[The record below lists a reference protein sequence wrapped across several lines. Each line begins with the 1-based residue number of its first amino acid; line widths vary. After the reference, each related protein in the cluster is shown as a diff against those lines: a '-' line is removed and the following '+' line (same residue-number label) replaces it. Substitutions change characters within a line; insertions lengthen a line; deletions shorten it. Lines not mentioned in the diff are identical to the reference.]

1 MSGAS
6 NCPETPRQRMIGM
19 MYLVLT
25 AMLALNVS
33 SEILNGF
40 TMVDNSLHSTIESS
54 DMRNAMLYED
64 FNYLDK
70 QNHAKVGEWLEKA
83 KGITKQSDELYDY
96 IEKFKIDIIK
106 LADKEEADP
115 KGRVIKARDN
125 LDVAGTYALLG
136 GKGKDL
142 KKRINEYCNL
152 LVNNVEGNARKQKMF
167 KTIFSTESV
176 KSPKT
181 GEMMPWENAMF
192 EMMPVSAVATIL
204 TKYQS
209 DIRASESEMI
219 QSLKSRLDQND
230 YRVNKMQ
237 AYVVAKSGY
246 VMKNSKY
253 SAQIILSAVD
263 STKRPQY
270 YVNGG
275 RIGDNGLY
283 EVNCGKSGLQKIT
296 GQIMLPNA
304 EGTLKPYPFSS
315 EYMVGEPSATISN
328 EDLNVIYMGVD
339 NNFRISAPGVAAEN
353 LIVAVAGARCTSP
366 SKGKY
371 VITTS
376 SFNEVTVS
384 VKAKIDGKEMVMG
397 VNKFRVK
404 KLPDPMPYLQYT
416 AKDGNTKQANG
427 GYVPLSSLASSTLI
441 ASQGP
446 DALVKANFRILS
458 FTMLVKGLSP
468 VTVSGER
475 LNQSFVSK
483 LRSGDYLIIADI
495 KAAGPGGTFTLPS
508 LAIQI

>member
-54 DMRNAMLYED
+54 NMRNKLLYED

-70 QNHAKVGEWLEKA
+70 QNHTKVEEWLNKA
-83 KGITKQSDELYDY
+83 KHITKQSDELFNY

-106 LADKEEADP
+106 LADKDEADP
-115 KGRVIKARDN
+115 KGRVINARDN
-125 LDVAGTYALLG
+125 LDVAGQYAILG
-136 GKGKDL
+136 GKGKEL
-142 KKRINEYCNL
+142 KSKINAYCDT
-152 LVNNVEGNARKQKMF
+152 LVNNVEGNPTKQKVF
-167 KTIFSTESV
+167 RTIFSTEKI
-176 KSPKT
+176 KSQKT
-181 GEMMPWENAMF
+181 GEMMPWENAIF
-192 EMMPVSAVATIL
+192 EMMPVSAVVTIL

-230 YRVNKMQ
+230 YRVNSMK

-263 STKRPQY
+263 STKQPLY
-270 YVNGG
+270 Y
-275 RIGDNGLY
+275 IGNSLIKNGLY
-283 EVNCGKSGLQKIT
+283 EVNCGKSGLQKFSGEIKLA
-296 GQIMLPNA
+296 GA
-304 EGTLKPYPFSS
+304 DGTLRSYPFST

-339 NNFRISAPGVAAEN
+339 NNFRISAPGVPAEN
-353 LIVAVAGARCTSP
+353 LVVSVSGARCISP

-416 AKDGNTKQANG
+416 AKDGNEKQANG
-427 GYVPLSSLASSTLI
+427 GYVPLSTLANARLI

-468 VTVSGER
+468 APVTGEK
-475 LNQSFVSK
+475 LNASFVGK

-495 KAAGPGGTFTLPS
+495 KAVGPGGTFTLPS

>member
-1 MSGAS
+1 MSGAK

-54 DMRNAMLYED
+54 DMRNKLLYED
-64 FNYLDK
+64 FNYLDQ
-70 QNHAKVGEWLEKA
+70 QNHKKVEEWLNKA
-83 KGITKQSDELYDY
+83 KHITKESDELFNY

-106 LADKEEADP
+106 LADKGEADP
-115 KGRVIKARDN
+115 EGRIIKARDN
-125 LDVAGTYALLG
+125 LDVAGRYAILG
-136 GKGKDL
+136 GKGKEL
-142 KKRINEYCNL
+142 KSKINAYCDT
-152 LVNNVEGNARKQKMF
+152 LVNNVEGNPTKQKVF
-167 KTIFSTESV
+167 KTIFSTEKI
-176 KSPKT
+176 KSQLT

-192 EMMPVSAVATIL
+192 EMMPVSAVVTIL

-230 YRVNKMQ
+230 YRVNSMK

-246 VMKNSKY
+246 VMKNGKY

-263 STKRPQY
+263 STKKPLY
-270 YVNGG
+270 YINGG
-275 RIGDNGLY
+275 QVKDGIY
-283 EVNCGKSGLQKIT
+283 EVNCGKSGLQKYS
-296 GQIMLPNA
+296 GNIMLPNA
-304 EGTLKPYPFSS
+304 EGTMIPYPFNG

-353 LIVAVAGARCTSP
+353 LVVSVSGARCTSP

-371 VITTS
+371 VITTT

-416 AKDGNTKQANG
+416 AKDGNEKQANG
-427 GYVPLSSLASSTLI
+427 GYVPLSTLANARLI

-468 VTVSGER
+468 ASVTGER
-475 LNQSFVSK
+475 LNASFVGK
-483 LRSGDYLIIADI
+483 LRSGDYLILADI
-495 KAAGPGGTFTLPS
+495 KAVGPGGTFTLPS

>member
-1 MSGAS
+1 MSGAK

-54 DMRNAMLYED
+54 NMRNTVLYED

-70 QNHAKVGEWLEKA
+70 QNHAKVGVWLEKA
-83 KGITKQSDELYDY
+83 KHITKQSDELFNY
-96 IEKFKIDIIK
+96 IEQFKIDIIK

-115 KGRVIKARDN
+115 KGRVIKAQDN
-125 LDVAGTYALLG
+125 LDVAGQYAILG
-136 GKGKDL
+136 GKGKEL
-142 KKRINEYCNL
+142 KSRIDAYCDT
-152 LVNNVEGNARKQKMF
+152 LVNNVEGNKTKQKMF
-167 KTIFSTESV
+167 KTIFSTEKI
-176 KSPKT
+176 KSQKT

-192 EMMPVSAVATIL
+192 EMMPVSAVVTLL

-219 QSLKSRLDQND
+219 QSLKGRLDQND
-230 YRVNKMQ
+230 YRVNSMK

-263 STKRPQY
+263 STKKPLY
-270 YVNGG
+270 YVGG
-275 RIGDNGLY
+275 SQIKDGLY
-283 EVNCGKSGLQKIT
+283 EINCGKSGLQKLSGEIKLA
-296 GQIMLPNA
+296 GA
-304 EGTLKPYPFSS
+304 DGTLRSYPFAT
-315 EYMVGEPSATISN
+315 EYMVGEPSATVSN

-339 NNFRISAPGVAAEN
+339 NNFRISAPGVPAEN
-353 LIVAVAGARCTSP
+353 LNVSVTGARCVSP

-371 VITTS
+371 VISTT
-376 SFNEVTVS
+376 SFNEVTVT

-416 AKDGNTKQANG
+416 AKDGNEKQANG
-427 GYVPLSSLASSTLI
+427 GYVPLSTLSSARLI

-468 VTVSGER
+468 AQVTGEK
-475 LNQSFVSK
+475 LNAAFVSK